1 MNHIFVL
8 GYKIKFD
15 SIVGKYTIKSK
26 KSFGWSHY
34 DEIQDAIDAVEKHFF
49 SLPQNH
55 SAPEMF
61 QALQKTLSVVGHRD
75 SGVAKKTV
83 KELIDLI
90 APVLAKAE
98 GG

>member
-1 MNHIFVL
+1 MKNIKQKWEVFVGSVNIYVFERYKDSR
-8 GYKIKFD
+8 GYPRERKIAKN
-15 SIVGKYTIKSK
+15 VRG
-26 KSFGWSHY
+26 
-34 DEIQDAIDAVEKHFF
+34 EQDAHLIA
-49 SLPQNH
+49 

-98 GG
+98 GGE

>member
-1 MNHIFVL
+1 MKNIKQKWEVFVGSVNIYVFERYKDSR
-8 GYKIKFD
+8 GYPRERKIAKN
-15 SIVGKYTIKSK
+15 VRG
-26 KSFGWSHY
+26 
-34 DEIQDAIDAVEKHFF
+34 EQDAHLIA
-49 SLPQNH
+49 

-98 GG
+98 GGAS